1 MADSESRGIEY
12 VAQAEAK
19 LKSASGFLGR
29 MFGGTS
35 KQEDAMELYG
45 RAANAFKMAKKWS
58 AAGHAFS
65 QASTIAE
72 RLQMKHDAAQNFVDA
87 ANCYKK
93 SDFQE
98 AIKCLLR
105 AIEIFT
111 DMGRFS
117 MAAKHHMA
125 VAEIYENEAVDVDQS
140 IANYEQAADY
150 YRGEESNSA
159 ANKCSLKVALL
170 SAQQEKYERSIEI
183 YEQVGASCLESNLLK
198 YSAKDHFFR
207 AGLLH
212 MCIDA
217 EVGGPR
223 ALDRFNEMFPAFQD
237 SREYKLLRKIVDAFE
252 EQSVEAFTDAVKEYD
267 SISRL
272 DQWYTGILLKI
283 KRSMAAEDAE
293 ELR

>member
-1 MADSESRGIEY
+1 MSSNEARGTDYI
-12 VAQAEAK
+12 AQAEAK
-19 LKSASGFLGR
+19 LKSASGFFGR

-35 KQEDAMELYG
+35 KQEEAMELYG

-58 AAGHAFS
+58 AAGQAFS
-65 QASTIAE
+65 EAANIAE
-72 RLQMKHDAAQNFVDA
+72 RLQMKHDSAQSSVDA

-93 SDFQE
+93 SESDK
-98 AIKCLLR
+98 AITCLLH

-125 VAEIYENEAVDVDQS
+125 VAEIYETEHVDIDQC

-159 ANKCSLKVALL
+159 ANKCLLKVAFL
-170 SAQQEKYERSIEI
+170 SAQQEKYERAIEI
-183 YEQVGASCLESNLLK
+183 YEQVGASCLESQLLK

-207 AGLLH
+207 AALLH
-212 MCIDA
+212 ICVDA
-217 EVGGPR
+217 GVDGPR
-223 ALDRFNEMFPAFQD
+223 ALDKYTEMFPAFQD
-237 SREYKLLRKIVDAFE
+237 SREFKLLRKILDAIE
-252 EQSVEAFTDAVKEYD
+252 EQSVDAFTDAVKEYD

-283 KRSMAAEDAE
+283 KKAMTAEEGE